1 MSTAQEQALTEMLEQ
16 GGVPFELLPHRHTET
31 ATAEARALGLEPD
44 EVAKTVILRTP
55 DGYARVVVPA
65 TDRVDLAKARKL
77 LQSEQAIRLA
87 TESELAAVYP
97 EFDLGAVPPVG
108 GPAGDPVVVDIALM
122 KSPRVVFEAG
132 THEESIRLRTDDLVR
147 LAGARVGEV
156 CET

>member
-1 MSTAQEQALTEMLEQ
+1 
-16 GGVPFELLPHRHTET
+16 
-31 ATAEARALGLEPD
+31 
-44 EVAKTVILRTP
+44 
-55 DGYARVVVPA
+55 
-65 TDRVDLAKARKL
+65 
-77 LQSEQAIRLA
+77 
-87 TESELAAVYP
+87 VYP